1 MEILMPKSINDAHIG
16 EAFNYLFRIILQME
30 KSDDE
35 DFVWNFKNTSFV
47 TPFFILPLMLY
58 RDKCGKN
65 VSCINMSDGIK
76 AYLDAINFYHVIIA
90 DEIVDFH
97 GYMEAYSNKRYIPI
111 ICFPSCKP
119 KDDIKNNILSV
130 AENIMVRQLGIEGE
144 IRKALSYMLAETID
158 NITEHSDCDKGYIFA
173 QYYPTKKYIDI
184 CIADNGISI
193 LGSYIKA
200 KKDGIT
206 NDVEALK
213 NAGTGVST
221 KNRPE
226 AENRGY
232 GITTC
237 KNMLSKGLK
246 GKYFL
251 LSGQAFHSMTEYETS
266 YVGLPDNIKWDGTI
280 VALRIPYSENSNFN
294 FYKYIE

>member
-1 MEILMPKSINDAHIG
+1 MEILMPQSVDDARIG
-16 EAFNYLFRIILQME
+16 EAFNHLFRIILQME
-30 KSDDE
+30 RCDDN

-65 VSCINMSDGIK
+65 ISCINMSNGVRC
-76 AYLDAINFYHVIIA
+76 YLDAINFDNVTVA
-90 DEIVDFH
+90 DEIEDFH
-97 GYMEAYSNKRYIPI
+97 SYMESYSIKKYIPI
-111 ICFPSCKP
+111 ICFPACKP
-119 KDDIKNNILSV
+119 KDDIKNDILSV

-158 NITEHSDCDKGYIFA
+158 NITEHSECDRGYIFA

-200 KKDGIT
+200 GKEGIS
-206 NDVEALK
+206 NDVDALRS
-213 NAGTGVST
+213 AGKGVST
-221 KNRPE
+221 KNLPDT
-226 AENRGY
+226 ENRGY

-237 KNMLSKGLK
+237 KNMLANGLK

-251 LSGQAFHSMTEYETS
+251 LSGQAFHTMNEEGNS
-266 YVGLPDNIKWDGTI
+266 YVGLPENIKWDGTI
-280 VALRIPYSENSNFN
+280 VALRIPYSKNNNFN

>member
-1 MEILMPKSINDAHIG
+1 MPQSVNDIRIG
-16 EAFNYLFRIILQME
+16 EAFNHLFRIILQME

-35 DFVWNFKNTSFV
+35 DFIWNFEQTLFV

-58 RDKCGKN
+58 REKCGKN
-65 VSCINMSDGIK
+65 ITCVNISDGVRY
-76 AYLDAINFYHVIIA
+76 YLDAINFDHSTVA
-90 DEIVDFH
+90 DDIEDFH
-97 GYMEAYSNKRYIPI
+97 GYMEIYSEKRFIPI
-111 ICFPSCKP
+111 INFPASKP
-119 KDDIKNNILSV
+119 KDDIKNEILSV
-130 AENIMVRQLGIEGE
+130 TENIMVKQLSINGE

-158 NITEHSDCDKGYIFA
+158 NITEHSECERGYIFA

-200 KKDGIT
+200 GKDGIS
-206 NDVEALK
+206 NDVDALR
-213 NAGTGVST
+213 NAGKGVST
-221 KNRPE
+221 KNLPD

-237 KNMLSKGLK
+237 KNMLAKGLN

-251 LSGQAFHSMTEYETS
+251 LSGQAFHTMSEEETS
-266 YVGLPDNIKWDGTI
+266 YVGLPENIKWDGTI
-280 VALRIPYSENSNFN
+280 VALRIPYSENKNFN

>member
-1 MEILMPKSINDAHIG
+1 MPKSVNDIRIG
-16 EAFNYLFRIILQME
+16 EAFNHFFRIILQME
-30 KSDDE
+30 RSDDE
-35 DFVWNFKNTSFV
+35 NFIWNFKRTSFI

-58 RDKCGKN
+58 RDKCGKSI
-65 VSCINMSDGIK
+65 SCINIPDGVRY
-76 AYLDAINFYHVIIA
+76 YLDAINFDHGTIA
-90 DEIVDFH
+90 DKIDDFH
-97 GYMEAYSNKRYIPI
+97 SYMEVYSDKRYIPI
-111 ICFPSCKP
+111 INFPACKT
-119 KDDIKNNILSV
+119 KDDIKNDILSV
-130 AENIMVRQLGIEGE
+130 AENIMVKQLSIAGD

-158 NITEHSDCDKGYIFA
+158 NITEHSECDRGYIFA

-200 KKDGIT
+200 GKEGIT

-213 NAGTGVST
+213 NAGTGIST
-221 KNRPE
+221 KNLPD

-251 LSGQAFHSMTEYETS
+251 LSGQAFHTMSEEETS
-266 YVGLPDNIKWDGTI
+266 YVGLPVDIKWDGTI
-280 VALRIPYSENSNFN
+280 VALRIPYSENKDFN